1 VAGCFFITLLYPR
14 MYGTAGEVLP
24 GCKNEAPPKNDA
36 MHVRRHSR
44 TRRKPAEYVN
54 DPTFRAQDVPVRQR
68 AKPLHVRTPR
78 IEKPG
83 DASVVDAARA
93 RAYPLPR
100 HVPRRRTG
108 AAAVRATAMAGQ
120 WDRRGRI
127 VPKQCA
133 DRVSR
138 FPTVNQF
145 RPARGR
151 FCRRPLACARASG
164 RC

>member
-1 VAGCFFITLLYPR
+1 MVLLARFYPDVKTKR
-14 MYGTAGEVLP
+14 
-24 GCKNEAPPKNDA
+24 PPKNGA
-36 MHVRRHSR
+36 MHVLRHSR